1 MTSPVLYHASE
12 GVATIT
18 LNRPEV
24 LNALNADLTR
34 ELRVVVDRAAADESV
49 RAVVLTGAGR
59 GFSSGADLSA
69 RQSASGEM
77 ADSGTLLRE
86 RYHPIILALRAMPK
100 PVISAVN
107 GVAAGAG
114 MSLALAADVVL
125 AAKSASFLQAFSK
138 IGLVPDAGSTYFVPR
153 YAGEMRARA
162 LAILAEKIDAEEAQ
176 RIGLVWKVHA
186 DDALQAEAS
195 KMAHH
200 LANMPTFA
208 YGLIKEALNAS
219 FGNDLPAQLELEASQ
234 QSRACRSEDFR
245 EGVAAFVGKRPP
257 QFKGR

>member
-86 RYHPIILALRAMPK
+86 RYHPIILALREMPK

-107 GVAAGAG
+107 GVAAGA
-114 MSLALAADVVL
+114 A
-125 AAKSASFLQAFSK
+125 
-138 IGLVPDAGSTYFVPR
+138 
-153 YAGEMRARA
+153 
-162 LAILAEKIDAEEAQ
+162 
-176 RIGLVWKVHA
+176 
-186 DDALQAEAS
+186 
-195 KMAHH
+195 
-200 LANMPTFA
+200 
-208 YGLIKEALNAS
+208 
-219 FGNDLPAQLELEASQ
+219 
-234 QSRACRSEDFR
+234 
-245 EGVAAFVGKRPP
+245 
-257 QFKGR
+257 